1 MKKFLLLFKF
11 TIIIF
16 FIFISVYFIYNRKL
30 LNRYY
35 QERLI
40 FKTKKLVSID
50 DGLRGNIY
58 DKNGILL
65 VGNKKV
71 YNLTYHYNENED
83 VLEILKF
90 LYNNFNIN
98 KDEFLKKV
106 NNSYKYEDIILK
118 DNLTEN
124 EVSLVLNSDV
134 KGLFIKESFERFYP
148 YKDTLKNVLGSV
160 GFIQKENKNYYL
172 KKGYKLYEKVGISGL
187 EREYEEY
194 LKGTNAKYKVNNDNS
209 LTLISHGKKGSDLYL
224 SIDINLVNE
233 INTIIKEEL
242 VKAKKHLNT
251 QYLNDAFVIVGN
263 PKTSEVYSLNGQ
275 RYLNDNTFTDI
286 SLNNINSAFTMGSV
300 VKGAT
305 ISVGYKYNLIEKG
318 KKILDGCVK
327 LKNKTEK
334 CSFKELG
341 YLDDVSAL
349 KMSSNYYQFL
359 IAISLLGKKYIP
371 NMDLNASEKE
381 FNIYR
386 DMLSSYGLGIITGI
400 DLPNEKPGLKG
411 NIISDDLLLNLAIGQ
426 YDTYTPI
433 ELFNYINTLAMK
445 GKRISPSLVN
455 EIKNNDFIIYKNK
468 HEVVDNVQIS
478 NDDFNQIHKGFYE
491 VMNNGTG
498 LGFMN
503 KNLLPAGKTGTS
515 ESFIDTDNDGK
526 IDTKTLTLT
535 MAGFFPYDDPKISLI
550 VVCPNTS
557 HNNGK
562 NKDYIYYLTSKISR
576 RITNI
581 FNEQKNSFN

>member
-83 VLEILKF
+83 ILEILKF

-118 DNLTEN
+118 DNLDEKKI
-124 EVSLVLNSDV
+124 SLVLNSGV
-134 KGLFIKESFERFYP
+134 KGLFIKESLERFYP

-160 GFIQKENKNYYL
+160 GPIQKENKNYYL

-359 IAISLLGKKYIP
+359 IAISLLGKKYTP

-515 ESFIDTDNDGK
+515 ESFIDTDSDGK

-581 FNEQKNSFN
+581 FNEQKNSSN

>member
-11 TIIIF
+11 AIIIF

-83 VLEILKF
+83 ILEILKF

-118 DNLTEN
+118 DNLDEKKI
-124 EVSLVLNSDV
+124 SLVLNSGV
-134 KGLFIKESFERFYP
+134 KGLFIKESLERFYP

-160 GFIQKENKNYYL
+160 GPIQKENKNYYL

-359 IAISLLGKKYIP
+359 IAISLLGKKYTP

-515 ESFIDTDNDGK
+515 ESFIDTNNDGK

-535 MAGFFPYDDPKISLI
+535 MAGFFPYDDPKVSLI